1 MNKKALKKS
10 PEELQEYL
18 KFRRR
23 GFAVPAKKGKSF
35 KYSRKQKRKRS
46 IDYEG

>member
-18 KFRRR
+18 KFKRR
-23 GFAVPAKKGKSF
+23 GFAVPTKKGKGAR
-35 KYSRKQKRKRS
+35 YSRKKKINKS
-46 IDYEG
+46 E